1 MIKLL
6 RVDDNLLHGS
16 VAFSWVINLKIHT
29 IIIGDD
35 QVVNDQFMKMTLG
48 LSKPSGVN
56 LLILSVDDAINKLQ
70 EIQDSNLNVL
80 AIVNNIAKA
89 VKICEKI
96 PEIKHINIGLIRNK
110 GNEGIQ
116 YAHMHLSLEDIE
128 LCKSLLNNGVYL
140 EYRLNFHDEM
150 VDVAKV
156 IYES

>member
-56 LLILSVDDAINKLQ
+56 LLILSLDDAIKKLK
-70 EIQDSNLNVL
+70 EEQDSNHNVL
-80 AIVNNIAKA
+80 AIVNSLSNAK
-89 VKICEKI
+89 KICDNI
-96 PEIKHINIGLIRNK
+96 STIKHINIGLIRQK
-110 GNEGIQ
+110 ETEGKQHGYMYLGNNDIALCQELLRRGIK
-116 YAHMHLSLEDIE
+116 I
-128 LCKSLLNNGVYL
+128 
-140 EYRLNFHDEM
+140 EYRLNFNDEM
-150 VDVAKV
+150 IDVARL
-156 IYES
+156 IYEN